1 MCPGNVETISV
12 IKILHVLDERQ
23 VHEVLRWY
31 LARVEYGVGGRGAQ
45 AEVLGRVVRCE
56 SAELC
61 RFGTIGQALEACPHK
76 IPIWYTGTTERLCPT
91 YQLVVVRWHA
101 ESARRGADLTDWD
114 QVNRLELLARRLADD
129 PRTALCCGWLGL
141 RFGRCASEDAEF
153 VRGE

>member
-1 MCPGNVETISV
+1 MIP
-12 IKILHVLDERQ
+12 LLRVLDEHQ
-23 VHEVLRWY
+23 VHDVLRWY
-31 LARVEYGVGGRGAQ
+31 LARVEYGVGRSGVIQDAVWG
-45 AEVLGRVVRCE
+45 GSHCE

-61 RFGTIGQALEACPHK
+61 RFGAIGQALEACPHK
-76 IPIWYTGTTERLCPT
+76 IPIGYTGTTERLCPT

-101 ESARRGADLTDWD
+101 DDLSRRVGVEDTE
-114 QVNRLELLARRLADD
+114 QVKRLESLARRLADD